1 MKKADF
7 LLAGAVLL
15 AAAALYLLLGPKGPG
30 AWVVVTRDG
39 GEWGRYPL
47 DQDATAVIGG
57 EERNVLRIADGR
69 ASVVEA
75 NCGSQACVRTGEIS
89 REGEAIVCLPHRL
102 VIRVEGGGAG
112 DLDALA
118 G

>member
-7 LLAGAVLL
+7 LLTGAVLL

-39 GEWGRYPL
+39 AEWGRYPL
-47 DQDATAVIGG
+47 NQDATAVIGG
-57 EERNVLRIADGR
+57 EEWNVLQINGGK
-69 ASVVEA
+69 ASVAEA
-75 NCGSQACVRTGEIS
+75 NCGDQTCVRSGAIS
-89 REGEAIVCLPHRL
+89 REGETIVCLPHRV
-102 VIRVEGGGAG
+102 VIRVEGGGQT